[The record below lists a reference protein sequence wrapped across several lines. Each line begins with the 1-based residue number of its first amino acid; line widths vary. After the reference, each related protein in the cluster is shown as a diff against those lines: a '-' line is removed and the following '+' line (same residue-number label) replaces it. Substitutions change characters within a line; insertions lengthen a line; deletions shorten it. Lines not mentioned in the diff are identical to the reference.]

1 MAEKDISN
9 IHTLICNPAAFRLA
23 GDNQDQ
29 SCFGALLKA
38 IEPWDAPAP
47 PQRLANAF
55 CAIDLFGKRQSVS
68 LDGLDL
74 PERFADDGNWEELG
88 VPMALAGDYLEFRVT
103 WPCLLACCNC
113 RSSGYG
119 VIEVEINAEA
129 ETA

>member
-23 GDNQDQ
+23 GDDPDQ

-38 IEPWDAPAP
+38 IEPWDAPDLP
-47 PQRLANAF
+47 KRLANAF
-55 CAIDLFGKRQSVS
+55 GAIDLLGKRQFVS
-68 LDGLDL
+68 LYGLDL

-103 WPCLLACCNC
+103 WPCLLACCNR
-113 RSSGYG
+113 RSSGAG
-119 VIEVEINAEA
+119 VIKVEIQAEA